1 MVGDRNC
8 PSITLYF
15 NLREP
20 PQTTLSEFYHL
31 RIFSGNAKKIMK
43 KTAKIHQEREEKSR
57 GVWDCGSPLYDSYEL
72 VSLSSIIERHLMKVP
87 SLGRSKRVAAAAIST
102 ATSAATNQASQPRS
116 GRSTGNSNR
125 PSNAT
130 SMEEFV
136 GKKKKEKAKTLK
148 KKFYVIF
155 SKIGLF
161 KKEANPNEMI

>member
-1 MVGDRNC
+1 MVGEKL
-8 PSITLYF
+8 SLYHSLF
-15 NLREP
+15 QFARATPNYP
-20 PQTTLSEFYHL
+20 L
-31 RIFSGNAKKIMK
+31 RILSSENFLGKRKENMK

-87 SLGRSKRVAAAAIST
+87 SLGRSKRVAAAAAAIST
-102 ATSAATNQASQPRS
+102 ATNQASQPRS

-130 SMEEFV
+130 SMEELV

-161 KKEANPNEMI
+161 KKEANPNEII